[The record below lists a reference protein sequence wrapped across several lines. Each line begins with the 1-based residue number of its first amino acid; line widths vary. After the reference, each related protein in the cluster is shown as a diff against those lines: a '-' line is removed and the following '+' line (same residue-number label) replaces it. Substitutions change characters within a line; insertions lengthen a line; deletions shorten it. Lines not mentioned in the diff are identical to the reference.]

1 MGLEGDKMV
10 TDTGSLGY
18 EMQSKRLR
26 LSHELLNK
34 DGTQRPLEQIRSQA
48 RRWERDEKN

>member
-1 MGLEGDKMV
+1 MIWWNGLGLEGDKMV
-10 TDTGSLGY
+10 MDTGSLGY

-34 DGTQRPLEQIRSQA
+34 DGTQRPLEQIKEMGKR
-48 RRWERDEKN
+48 